1 MEPER
6 ETTEKRP
13 AELGLWDAVSVIV
26 GIVVG
31 VSIFKAP
38 PTVFSNVG
46 SAWQGVAIWGLG
58 GLVALAGALC
68 YAELATTYPG
78 SGGDYLYLNRA
89 YGSLVGFLFA
99 WTRLAVILTGNIAAL
114 AYVFGDY
121 AVSLFGSEARAAVW
135 FACAAVAGL
144 TVFNVVGLKTG
155 KSLQNLLSALK
166 VLGLAGLLVAGL
178 VKGSAAA
185 WSVSQPVSGPGFGLS
200 MILVLYAYGG
210 WNDAVF
216 VAADVREPRRNMPRA
231 LVLGT
236 LLIAG
241 LYILVNAAFVSALG
255 FAGIRGSRTPAADVL
270 GLWLGD
276 RGVTGMSL
284 MVMVSALGAVSGLI
298 LAGCRLHASVG
309 ADYRIF
315 AWLGRW
321 NARLNAPVYSLVTQA
336 LVSVFL
342 IVVVGTEA
350 GRNTVD
356 RTVTAVGLPALPWS
370 QYQGGFDTLVAGTS
384 PLFWFFFL
392 LTGISL
398 LVLRYKDRE
407 RPRPF
412 PVPLY
417 PIVPLV
423 FIAASGYMLYA
434 SVVYAGALSL
444 MGIVP
449 LVIGVPLYA
458 VRGEAPTKRGYP
470 GKREE
475 G

>member
-1 MEPER
+1 MEPQREAIER
-6 ETTEKRP
+6 RP

-31 VSIFKAP
+31 VSIFEAP
-38 PTVFSNVG
+38 PTVFANVG
-46 SAWQGVAIWGLG
+46 TPWAGVAVWGLG

-68 YAELATTYPG
+68 YSELATAYPG
-78 SGGDYLYLNRA
+78 SGGDYLYLTRA
-89 YGSLVGFLFA
+89 FGPLVGFLFA

-114 AYVFGDY
+114 SYVFGDH
-121 AVSLFGSEARAAVW
+121 AVTLFGGDPKSAVW
-135 FACAAVAGL
+135 FACAAVVGL
-144 TVFNVVGLKTG
+144 TSFNIVGLKTG
-155 KSLQNLLSALK
+155 KRLQNLLSALK
-166 VLGLAGLLVAGL
+166 VLGLAALLVAGL
-178 VKGSAAA
+178 VKGSGTAWAA
-185 WSVSQPVSGPGFGLS
+185 SQPVAGPGFGLA

-216 VAADVREPRRNMPRA
+216 VAADVREPKRNVPRA
-231 LVLGT
+231 LALGT
-236 LLIAG
+236 LLIVG

-255 FAGIRGSRTPAADVL
+255 FARVRELRTPAADVL

-276 RGVTGMSL
+276 RGVAGMSL
-284 MVMVSALGAVSGLI
+284 MVMISALGAVSGLI

-321 NARLNAPVYSLVTQA
+321 NTRLNAPVYSLVTQA
-336 LVSVFL
+336 VVSVFL
-342 IVVVGTEA
+342 IVTVGTET
-350 GRNTVD
+350 GRSSVD
-356 RTVTAVGLPALPWS
+356 RTVTTVGLPALPWKV
-370 QYQGGFDTLVAGTS
+370 YRGGFDTLVAGTS

-407 RPRPF
+407 PRPF

-417 PIVPLV
+417 PVVPLV
-423 FIAASGYMLYA
+423 FIGASAYMLYA
-434 SVVYAGALSL
+434 SIAYAKALSL

-449 LVIGVPLYA
+449 LLVGIPLYA
-458 VRGEAPTKRGYP
+458 IRGPRQQATNE
-470 GKREE
+470 
-475 G
+475 

>member
-1 MEPER
+1 MMEPEDTPAER
-6 ETTEKRP
+6 RP

-46 SAWQGVAIWGLG
+46 TPWAGVAIWGLG

-68 YAELATTYPG
+68 YGELATTYPG
-78 SGGDYLYLNRA
+78 SGGDYLYLTRA

-114 AYVFGDY
+114 AYVFADY
-121 AVSLFGSEARAAVW
+121 AVGLFGFEPRAAVW

-144 TVFNVVGLKTG
+144 TLFNVRGLKVG
-155 KSLQNLLSALK
+155 KSLQNVLSAVK

-178 VKGSAAA
+178 VKGSATA
-185 WSVSQPVSGPGFGLS
+185 WHGSQPVSGPGFGLA

-236 LLIAG
+236 VLITV
-241 LYILVNAAFVSALG
+241 LYVLVNGAFLSALG
-255 FAGIRGSRTPAADVL
+255 FAGLRASRTPAADVL

-276 RGVTGMSL
+276 RGVAGMSL
-284 MVMVSALGAVSGLI
+284 LVMVSALGAVSGLI

-321 NARLNAPVYSLVTQA
+321 NRRLNAPVYSLVTQA
-336 LVSVFL
+336 AVSLLL
-342 IVVVGTEA
+342 IVGVGTEA
-350 GRNTVD
+350 GRGAID
-356 RTVTAVGLPALPWS
+356 RSVTAVGLPALPWS
-370 QYQGGFDTLVAGTS
+370 QYEGGFDTLVAGTS

-392 LTGISL
+392 LTGVSL
-398 LVLRYKDRE
+398 LVLRFKDRD

-417 PIVPLV
+417 PLVPIV
-423 FIAASGYMLYA
+423 FIGASCYMLYA
-434 SVVYAGALSL
+434 SIAYAKALSL
-444 MGIVP
+444 MGLVP
-449 LVIGVPLYA
+449 LVLGVPLYL
-458 VRGEAPTKRGYP
+458 VRGEGHRQ
-470 GKREE
+470 
-475 G
+475 

>member
-6 ETTEKRP
+6 EAIERRP

-38 PTVFSNVG
+38 PTVFANVG
-46 SAWQGVAIWGLG
+46 TPWAGVAIWALG

-68 YAELATTYPG
+68 YAELATAYPG
-78 SGGDYLYLNRA
+78 SGGDYIYLTRA
-89 YGSLVGFLFA
+89 FGPLVGFLFA

-114 AYVFGDY
+114 AYVFADY
-121 AVSLFGSEARAAVW
+121 AVRLFAVEARAAVW
-135 FACAAVAGL
+135 FACAAVGAL
-144 TVFNVVGLKTG
+144 TLFNVMGLKTG
-155 KSLQNLLSALK
+155 KTLQNLLSAVK
-166 VLGLAGLLVAGL
+166 VLGLAALLVAGL
-178 VKGSAAA
+178 VKGSGAA
-185 WSVSQPVSGPGFGLS
+185 WSAHEPVGGPGFGLA

-216 VAADVREPRRNMPRA
+216 VAADVREPKRNMPRA
-231 LVLGT
+231 LALGT

-241 LYILVNAAFVSALG
+241 LYILVNAAFVSSLG
-255 FAGIRGSRTPAADVL
+255 FAGIRGSQTPAADVL

-336 LVSVFL
+336 LVSVLL
-342 IVVVGTEA
+342 IVTVGTEA

-356 RTVTAVGLPALPWS
+356 RTVTTVGLPPLPWS
-370 QYQGGFDTLVAGTS
+370 EYQGGFDTLVAGTS

-398 LVLRYKDRE
+398 LVLRFKDRE
-407 RPRPF
+407 PRAF

-423 FIAASGYMLYA
+423 FIGASAYMLYA
-434 SVVYAGALSL
+434 SIAYAKALSL

-449 LVIGVPLYA
+449 LLVGIPLYA
-458 VRGEAPTKRGYP
+458 VRGQRGERTKD
-470 GKREE
+470 ESD
-475 G
+475 

>member
-6 ETTEKRP
+6 YAIEKRP

-38 PTVFSNVG
+38 PTVFGNV
-46 SAWQGVAIWGLG
+46 ATPWAGVAVWGLG

-68 YAELATTYPG
+68 YAELASAYPG
-78 SGGDYLYLNRA
+78 SGGDYIYLTRA
-89 YGSLVGFLFA
+89 FGPLIGFLFA

-114 AYVFGDY
+114 AYVFADY
-121 AVSLFGSEARAAVW
+121 AVKLFAVETHAAVW

-144 TVFNVVGLKTG
+144 TLFNVMGLKVG
-155 KSLQNLLSALK
+155 KSLQNVLSAAK
-166 VLGLAGLLVAGL
+166 VLSLGALLVAGL
-178 VKGSAAA
+178 VKGGGMSWTAI
-185 WSVSQPVSGPGFGLS
+185 QPVKGPGFGLA

-216 VAADVREPRRNMPRA
+216 VAADVREPKRNMPRA
-231 LVLGT
+231 LALGT

-255 FAGIRGSRTPAADVL
+255 FAGIRESGTPAADVL

-276 RGVTGMSL
+276 RGATGMSL

-309 ADYRIF
+309 ADYKIF

-321 NARLNAPVYSLVTQA
+321 NTRLNAPMYSLVTQA

-342 IVVVGTEA
+342 IVAVGTES
-350 GRNTVD
+350 GRNCVD
-356 RTVTAVGLPALPWS
+356 RSVTIVGLSALPWS
-370 QYQGGFDTLVAGTS
+370 ESGFDTLVAGTS

-407 RPRPF
+407 PRAF

-434 SVVYAGALSL
+434 SIAYAKALSL

-449 LVIGVPLYA
+449 LLVGIPLYA
-458 VRGEAPTKRGYP
+458 IRGPNQPRVEPMGGRP
-470 GKREE
+470 
-475 G
+475 

>member
-1 MEPER
+1 MEQQR
-6 ETTEKRP
+6 ETTERRP

-38 PTVFSNVG
+38 PTVFGNVG
-46 SAWQGVAIWGLG
+46 TPWAGVAVWGLG

-68 YAELATTYPG
+68 YAELATAYPG
-78 SGGDYLYLNRA
+78 SGGDYIYLTRA
-89 YGSLVGFLFA
+89 FGPLVGFLFA

-121 AVSLFGSEARAAVW
+121 AVALFAGDPNSAVW
-135 FACAAVAGL
+135 FACAAVVGL
-144 TVFNVVGLKTG
+144 TLFNIVGLKTG
-155 KSLQNLLSALK
+155 KWLQNFLSALK

-178 VKGSAAA
+178 MKGSAST
-185 WSVSQPVSGPGFGLS
+185 WSVSQPVSGPGFGLA

-216 VAADVREPRRNMPRA
+216 VAADVREPKRNMPRA
-231 LVLGT
+231 LALGT

-270 GLWLGD
+270 GLWLGN

-321 NARLNAPVYSLVTQA
+321 NARLNAPIYSLVTQA

-342 IVVVGTEA
+342 ILAVGTEA
-350 GRNTVD
+350 GRNAVD
-356 RTVTAVGLPALPWS
+356 RSVTMVGLPALPWTE
-370 QYQGGFDTLVAGTS
+370 YQGGFDTLVAGTS

-398 LVLRYKDRE
+398 LVLRFKDRE
-407 RPRPF
+407 PRAF
-412 PVPLY
+412 PVPFF
-417 PIVPLV
+417 PVVPLV
-423 FIAASGYMLYA
+423 FIGASGYMLYA
-434 SVVYAGALSL
+434 SIAYAKALSL

-449 LVIGVPLYA
+449 LVIGVPLYL
-458 VRGEAPTKRGYP
+458 VRGE
-470 GKREE
+470 REE
-475 G
+475 AGRKPHGAG

>member
-6 ETTEKRP
+6 EAIERRP

-38 PTVFSNVG
+38 PTVFGNLSTPWAGIAV
-46 SAWQGVAIWGLG
+46 WGLG

-68 YAELATTYPG
+68 YAELATAYPG
-78 SGGDYLYLNRA
+78 SGGDYLYLTRA
-89 YGSLVGFLFA
+89 FGPLVGFLFA

-121 AVSLFGSEARAAVW
+121 SVALFAGAPASAVW
-135 FACAAVAGL
+135 FATAAVIGL
-144 TVFNVVGLKTG
+144 TLFNVVGLKTG
-155 KSLQNLLSALK
+155 KTLQNLLSVLK

-178 VKGSAAA
+178 VKGSGTA
-185 WSVSQPVSGPGFGLS
+185 WTASQPVNGPGFGLA

-216 VAADVREPRRNMPRA
+216 VAADVREPKRNMPRA
-231 LVLGT
+231 LALGT
-236 LLIAG
+236 LLIAA

-321 NARLNAPVYSLVTQA
+321 NRRLNAPVYSLVTQA

-342 IVVVGTEA
+342 ILAVGTEV
-350 GRNTVD
+350 GRNAVD
-356 RTVTAVGLPALPWS
+356 RSVTAVGLPALPWS
-370 QYQGGFDTLVAGTS
+370 EGGFDTLVAGTS

-407 RPRPF
+407 PRAF

-417 PIVPLV
+417 PLVPLV
-423 FIAASGYMLYA
+423 FIGASSYMLYA
-434 SVVYAGALSL
+434 SIAYAKALSL
-444 MGIVP
+444 MGLVP
-449 LVIGVPLYA
+449 LLIGVPLYL
-458 VRGEAPTKRGYP
+458 VRGEKRG
-470 GKREE
+470 KRLKS
-475 G
+475 

>member
-6 ETTEKRP
+6 ETSEKRP

-78 SGGDYLYLNRA
+78 SGGDYIYLTRA

-121 AVSLFGSEARAAVW
+121 AVSLFGSEPRAAVW
-135 FACAAVAGL
+135 FACAAVVGL
-144 TVFNVVGLKTG
+144 TLFNVVGLKTG

-185 WSVSQPVSGPGFGLS
+185 WSVSQPVSGPGFGLA
-200 MILVLYAYGG
+200 MIFVLYAYGG

-236 LLIAG
+236 LLIAA
-241 LYILVNAAFVSALG
+241 LYVLVNAAFVSALG
-255 FAGIRGSRTPAADVL
+255 FAGLRDSGTPAADVL
-270 GLWLGD
+270 GLWLGA
-276 RGVTGMSL
+276 RGVAGMSL

-321 NARLNAPVYSLVTQA
+321 NRRLNAPVYSLVAQA

-342 IVVVGTEA
+342 IVAVGTES
-350 GRNTVD
+350 GRGAID
-356 RTVTAVGLPALPWS
+356 RVATAVGLPALPWR

-392 LTGISL
+392 LTGLSL
-398 LVLRYKDRE
+398 LVLRRKDRD
-407 RPRPF
+407 RARPF

-417 PIVPLV
+417 PVVPLV
-423 FIAASGYMLYA
+423 FIGVSGYMLYA
-434 SVVYAGALSL
+434 SIAYAKALSL

-449 LVIGVPLYA
+449 LLLGIPLYA
-458 VRGEAPTKRGYP
+458 VRGPRQQAVDERAATS
-470 GKREE
+470 E
-475 G
+475 

>member
-1 MEPER
+1 MEPQQD
-6 ETTEKRP
+6 TIEKRP

-31 VSIFKAP
+31 VSIFEAP
-38 PTVFSNVG
+38 PTVFENVG
-46 SAWQGVAIWGLG
+46 APWAGVAVWGLG
-58 GLVALAGALC
+58 GLVALSGALC
-68 YAELATTYPG
+68 YSELATTYPG
-78 SGGDYLYLNRA
+78 SGGDYLYLTRA
-89 YGSLVGFLFA
+89 FGPLVGFLFA

-114 AYVFGDY
+114 SYVFAEY
-121 AVSLFGSEARAAVW
+121 AVRLFAVEAQASVW
-135 FACAAVAGL
+135 FACAAVGGL
-144 TVFNVVGLKTG
+144 TVFNVMGLKVG
-155 KSLQNLLSALK
+155 KSLQNVLSAAK

-178 VKGSAAA
+178 VKGSGTA
-185 WSVSQPVSGPGFGLS
+185 WTVSQPVAGPGFGLA

-216 VAADVREPRRNMPRA
+216 VAADVREPKRNMPRA
-231 LVLGT
+231 LALGT

-276 RGVTGMSL
+276 RGVAGMSL

-321 NARLNAPVYSLVTQA
+321 NRRLNAPMYSLATQA

-342 IVVVGTEA
+342 IVAVGTEA
-350 GRNTVD
+350 GRNAVD
-356 RTVTAVGLPALPWS
+356 RSATTVGLPALPWRE
-370 QYQGGFDTLVAGTS
+370 YRGGFDTLVAGTS

-407 RPRPF
+407 PRAF
-412 PVPLY
+412 PVPLF
-417 PIVPLV
+417 PLVPLV
-423 FIAASGYMLYA
+423 FIGASAYMLYA
-434 SVVYAGALSL
+434 SIAYAKALSL

-449 LVIGVPLYA
+449 LLVGIPLYA
-458 VRGEAPTKRGYP
+458 IRGAKNGQSTEVR
-470 GKREE
+470 
-475 G
+475 